1 VTVARQAINR
11 CAKVLRKEVAPAF
24 PVRVHQV
31 IMREH
36 EFGDCSLVTK
46 GKPHF
51 LIRLKKDMTP
61 DMVLF
66 VLTHEWAHTL
76 AWTMEHQD
84 FIKDHD
90 AEWGVAYARCWKV
103 VSGTE

>member
-1 VTVARQAINR
+1 M
-11 CAKVLRKEVAPAF
+11 LRGEVPPAF

-31 IMREH
+31 KMQAH
-36 EFGDCSLVTK
+36 EFGDCALITNRT
-46 GKPHF
+46 PHF
-51 LIRLKKDMTP
+51 LIRLRNDLSNDML
-61 DMVLF
+61 LF

-90 AEWGVAYARCWKV
+90 AEWGVAYARCWKA